1 MLKIQK
7 KVPGADD
14 SASREEAQDTPI
26 ISVESMNRSNETETQ
41 GVVKT
46 RKSSKHH
53 KLSKS
58 DSTSSSASSATFND
72 EAPGSANSSAGSA

>member
-46 RKSSKHH
+46 RKSSKPI
-53 KLSKS
+53 
-58 DSTSSSASSATFND
+58 N
-72 EAPGSANSSAGSA
+72 